1 MNNRFACLASQF
13 ICTFAVVTAMVSA
26 SLADPYPTQ
35 PVKIVIQA
43 AAGNGPDV
51 LARIVADRLSE
62 LWGQQVLV
70 INRPGAGGIIA
81 GQAAAAATPD
91 GYTLYMPSSS
101 TFVVL
106 PTTHPKLPFNLER
119 DFVPIGLIGQQPMV
133 IAAAPS
139 LGVGSL
145 QELIAQAK
153 GRPGE
158 ILYAALNRGTLPH
171 LTSELFRR
179 HAATNLTYIP
189 YPGTSQA
196 LNDIKGGRVSV
207 IFDSL
212 PALFGALDAGTV
224 KALAVAAATRLPI
237 LPDVP
242 TVSETLPGFLALSWF
257 PLLAP
262 TGTSDQIVRK
272 VSADLR
278 TVLNHPK
285 LRERFET
292 FGTSVRPMS
301 PDELS
306 EFIRNEQQRWSP
318 VVSALPVNPQ

>member
-1 MNNRFACLASQF
+1 MTRLACLIF
-13 ICTFAVVTAMVSA
+13 TVVTGIVSTA
-26 SLADPYPTQ
+26 SAEVYPAQ
-35 PVKIVIQA
+35 PVKIIIQA

-51 LARIVADRLSE
+51 LARIVADRLTE
-62 LWGQQVLV
+62 LWGQQALV

-81 GQAAAAATPD
+81 GQAAATAKPD

-106 PTTHPKLPFNLER
+106 PVIHPKLPFNLER
-119 DFVPIGLIGQQPMV
+119 DFTPIGLIGQQPMV
-133 IAAAPS
+133 IAASPA
-139 LGVGSL
+139 LGVSSL
-145 QELIAQAK
+145 KDLIALAK
-153 GRPGE
+153 QRPGD
-158 ILYAALNRGTLPH
+158 ISYAALNRGTLPH

-179 HAATNLTYIP
+179 HAKIDMTYIP
-189 YPGTSQA
+189 YPGTPQA
-196 LNDIKGGRVSV
+196 LHDIKGGRISV

-212 PALFGALDAGTV
+212 PALFGGLQAGTV
-224 KALAVAAATRLPI
+224 KALGIAAATRLPI

-242 TVSETLPGFLALSWF
+242 TVAETLPGFLALSWF

-262 TGTSDQIVRK
+262 KGTPDHIVQK
-272 VSADLR
+272 VSSDLR
-278 TVLNHPK
+278 LVLKHQK

-301 PDELS
+301 PQELS

-318 VVSALPVNPQ
+318 VVNTLPMNPQ

>member
-1 MNNRFACLASQF
+1 MPLLAKERVMTRLAYLVFAAM
-13 ICTFAVVTAMVSA
+13 TGVVPATAE
-26 SLADPYPTQ
+26 PYPAQ
-35 PVKIVIQA
+35 PVKIIIQA

-51 LARIVADRLSE
+51 LARIVADRLTE
-62 LWGQQVLV
+62 LWGQQALV

-81 GQAAAAATPD
+81 GQAAATAKPD

-106 PTTHPKLPFNLER
+106 PTIHPKLPFNLER
-119 DFVPIGLIGQQPMV
+119 DFTPIGLIGQQPMV
-133 IAAAPS
+133 IAVSPA

-145 QELIAQAK
+145 KELIALAK
-153 GRPGE
+153 QRPGD

-171 LTSELFRR
+171 LTSELFRS
-179 HAATNLTYIP
+179 HAKINMTYIP

-196 LNDIKGGRVSV
+196 LQDIRGGRISV

-212 PALFGALDAGTV
+212 PALFAGLQAGTV
-224 KALAVAAATRLPI
+224 KALGIAAATRLPI
-237 LPDVP
+237 LSDVP

-262 TGTSDQIVRK
+262 KGTPDHIVQK

-278 TVLNHPK
+278 SVLSHDK
-285 LRERFET
+285 LRERFEA
-292 FGTSVRPMS
+292 FGTSAPPMS
-301 PDELS
+301 PQELN
-306 EFIRNEQQRWSP
+306 EFIRNEQQRWKP
-318 VVSALPVNPQ
+318 AVEALPMNP